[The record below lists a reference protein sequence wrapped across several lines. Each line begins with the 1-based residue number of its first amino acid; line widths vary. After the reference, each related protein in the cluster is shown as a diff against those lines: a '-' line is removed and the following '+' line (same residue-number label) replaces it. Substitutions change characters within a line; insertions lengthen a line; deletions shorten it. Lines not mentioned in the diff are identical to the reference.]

1 MKKPSLWSRTKIS
14 TLSNLLLVMMAGAGI
29 FFTGAFSLLHHEISL
44 VQQDWQALHPL
55 LTSASAQL
63 NHTDVAQLSEDLAT
77 GLTWMSQLTLI
88 FIIAVLIAVGAFFI
102 LMYNTLMNKIV
113 RPLKTLEKGIIQ
125 ITSSNDF
132 SKTIPIKYQDEVG
145 QVSHCFNQL
154 SGNLKSVFDQINE
167 RLAEVANGKF
177 DVRCDVDVHGDLED
191 LKNNVNA
198 SIDSIELTMNS
209 LESISQA
216 IAQGDF
222 STRMNPAVKGSLRTN
237 VDFAM
242 QQMDQIID
250 QINQVMNRV
259 NQADYNQRVEIETQG
274 RLTELKTFINQTV
287 DTVSTSIHAINQTVD
302 SLHQGN
308 LTHQIETSF
317 EGELNLLKDNLNGT
331 VSYLNRTMIQVMDNS
346 AEVNSGIE
354 QIAQGNRDLSE
365 RTQSQAASLEEIA
378 AAVEQMTAA
387 ITQTADNGQKAQTFS
402 AQTLAL
408 TDKAHLV
415 MGESITSMTEIK
427 DASERI
433 NTFIELIDSIAFQT
447 NLLALNAAVEAARAG
462 EQGRGFAVVAGE
474 VRSLASKSSDAATEI
489 RTLIEQ
495 VVSQVQQ
502 GADKLDETNSE
513 FERVTQGIQ
522 SVNDLITEISH
533 SAREQATGLS
543 QVNQAISE
551 LDQGVQQNA
560 ALVEQTSDSAQNLTE
575 LSQSLIA
582 SVSQFKTDHTARLPV
597 QKTIK

>member
-1 MKKPSLWSRTKIS
+1 MKKPTLWSRTKIS
-14 TLSNLLLVMMAGAGI
+14 TLSNLLLIMMAGAGI
-29 FFTGAFSLLHHEISL
+29 FFTSAFSLLHHEIFL
-44 VQQDWQALHPL
+44 VQQDWQTLHPL
-55 LTSASAQL
+55 LLNSSAQS
-63 NHTDVAQLSEDLAT
+63 TSSEVVRLSHHLTEGLA
-77 GLTWMSQLTLI
+77 WMSQLTLI

-113 RPLKTLEKGIIQ
+113 RPLRTLEKGILE

-132 SKTIPIKYQDEVG
+132 SKTISIKYQDEVG
-145 QVSHCFNQL
+145 QVSQSFNQL
-154 SGNLKSVFDQINE
+154 SHNLKSIFDQIND
-167 RLAEVANGKF
+167 RLAEVADGKF
-177 DVRCDVDVHGDLED
+177 NIRCDVEVYGDLEV

-198 SIDSIELTMNS
+198 SIGSIELTMNS

-222 STRMNPAVKGSLRTN
+222 SIRMDQNVKGSLRKN

-250 QINQVMNRV
+250 QINQVMRKVNHADYSQRV
-259 NQADYNQRVEIETQG
+259 NIETQG

-287 DTVSTSIHAINQTVD
+287 DTVSISIQALNQAVD

-317 EGELNLLKDNLNGT
+317 KGELNLLKENLNGT
-331 VSYLNRTMIQVMDNS
+331 TSYLNDTIIQVKDGS
-346 AEVNSGIE
+346 TDVNAGIE
-354 QIAQGNRDLSE
+354 QIAQGNQDLSH
-365 RTQSQAASLEEIA
+365 RTQGQAASLEEIA
-378 AAVEQMTAA
+378 AAVEQMTSA

-402 AQTLAL
+402 ADTLAL
-408 TDKAHLV
+408 TDKAHHV
-415 MGESITSMTEIK
+415 MGESIDSMAKIK
-427 DASERI
+427 AASERI
-433 NTFIELIDSIAFQT
+433 STFIELIDSIAFQT

-474 VRSLASKSSDAATEI
+474 VRSLASKSSGASTEI

-495 VVSQVQQ
+495 VVTQVQQ
-502 GADKLDETNSE
+502 GSSKLDETNSE

-533 SAREQATGLS
+533 SAQEQAKGLS
-543 QVNQAISE
+543 QINQAISE

-575 LSQSLIA
+575 LSQSLMR
-582 SVSQFKTDHTARLPV
+582 SVSQFKTSAHAALPKKLIG
-597 QKTIK
+597 Q